1 MQGAVC
7 SMVCSVVLIKP
18 EATGT
23 GMRYHPLNP
32 DLFDITLLL
41 LGITG
46 LSIKDIDG
54 ERRLWL

>member
-23 GMRYHPLNP
+23 LNP

-46 LSIKDIDG
+46 LSVKDIDG